1 MQVSDFV
8 LLMICCLAWAG
19 NLVLSAWAL
28 GNNPVPPFLLAF
40 ARSSIVLLFMFPFF
54 RLPLPKR
61 WGRLLLVCACIG
73 PIHLGFLYIG
83 LQTASAT
90 GGSIVSQMFIPIAT
104 LLSIIFLKE
113 RVGWRRGLA
122 IVGAFIGTII
132 MIYDSRDMALDIG
145 LIYVMMAYVAM
156 AVGSIVMKAVGDV
169 DWRQYVLWMASMVFV
184 TMGLASF
191 FFETGQA
198 EVWRDSRV
206 PLLITA
212 GYAAIAVTI
221 LAHGQYFNL
230 IKKYDVSVVVPLTLV
245 VPLFASVMGVL
256 FLGEV
261 IYQRY
266 YIGAALILPCVYV
279 IAKRQGVSP

>member
-1 MQVSDFV
+1 
-8 LLMICCLAWAG
+8 
-19 NLVLSAWAL
+19 
-28 GNNPVPPFLLAF
+28 
-40 ARSSIVLLFMFPFF
+40 
-54 RLPLPKR
+54 
-61 WGRLLLVCACIG
+61 
-73 PIHLGFLYIG
+73 
-83 LQTASAT
+83 
-90 GGSIVSQMFIPIAT
+90 
-104 LLSIIFLKE
+104 
-113 RVGWRRGLA
+113 
-122 IVGAFIGTII
+122 
-132 MIYDSRDMALDIG
+132 
-145 LIYVMMAYVAM
+145 MMAYVAM